1 MTKEVGCCITK
12 NVEVR
17 MKEGVRQLGVSRMI
31 DRIKESGD

>member
-1 MTKEVGCCITK
+1 
-12 NVEVR
+12 VR